1 MANGDDQPKLVPE
14 TDLLAVKAKAE
25 KDVGELQSQLDTAK
39 SQSDTHYTNLL
50 STQAERDKVTAE
62 LEELKKEVEQLRP
75 LSADKEGL
83 TKQIKEM
90 EKTLLDVSVK
100 RIAQVYKVP
109 EDKLQGKTLTELNA
123 IEEAFKLTGREAGRF
138 DIAGTP
144 AGAGEGLSAREK
156 VKQGL
161 EQLSKR

>member
-1 MANGDDQPKLVPE
+1 MADEDKKMVPE
-14 TDLLAVKAKAE
+14 SDLMAVKETAK
-25 KDVGELQSQLDTAK
+25 KDLGVLQSQLDEAK
-39 SQSDTHYTNLL
+39 SQSDTHYTSLL

-100 RIAQVYKVP
+100 RLAQVYKVP
-109 EDKLQGKTLTELNA
+109 EDKLQGKTLAELNA

-138 DIAGTP
+138 DIAGS
-144 AGAGEGLSAREK
+144 AIGAGEGLSAREK
-156 VKQGL
+156 VKRGL
-161 EQLSKR
+161 EELSKR